1 MITAITDFI
10 KRKIVRDQRARWNH
24 QYALGQWEG
33 LKDEVE
39 LERQEVVKE
48 FFLKYKGGGDIIELG
63 CGYGVLPDV
72 IFKKQH
78 YDKYQGIDISDFMI
92 QKIQYL
98 SDDRHSFGTGDI
110 NNYTFKEKYDAIIY
124 NEVINYGKDIPALL
138 KHAQETGL
146 KDNGIFIISVH
157 EFKGSPQIWADIHNT
172 LQVLDSRIIVNSRS
186 RWQIEVLK
194 PIG

>member
-48 FFLKYKGGGDIIELG
+48 FFLKYKGGGNIIELG

-78 YDKYQGIDISDFMI
+78 YDKYQGIDISDFMV

-98 SDDRHSFGTGDI
+98 ADDRHSFGTGDI

-124 NEVINYGKDIPALL
+124 NEVINYGKEIPALL
-138 KHAQETGL
+138 KNAQETGL

-157 EFKGSPQIWADIHNT
+157 EFKGSPQIWTDIHNT

-194 PIG
+194 PL